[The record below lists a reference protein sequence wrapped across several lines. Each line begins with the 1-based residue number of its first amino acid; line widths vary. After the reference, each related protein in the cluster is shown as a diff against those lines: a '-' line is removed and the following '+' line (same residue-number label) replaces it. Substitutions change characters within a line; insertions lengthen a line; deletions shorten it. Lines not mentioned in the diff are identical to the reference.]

1 MKKWRW
7 VLGMLRRLRIK
18 EKIGYKEDTT
28 GESVKEL
35 EKEDE
40 RNEDDEKVKW
50 VELLSH
56 SRKRMGS
63 YVRLLE
69 SIQKKKMISVK

>member
-1 MKKWRW
+1 
-7 VLGMLRRLRIK
+7 MLRRLRIK

-28 GESVKEL
+28 VESVKEL

-69 SIQKKKMISVK
+69 SIQKKKMILVK